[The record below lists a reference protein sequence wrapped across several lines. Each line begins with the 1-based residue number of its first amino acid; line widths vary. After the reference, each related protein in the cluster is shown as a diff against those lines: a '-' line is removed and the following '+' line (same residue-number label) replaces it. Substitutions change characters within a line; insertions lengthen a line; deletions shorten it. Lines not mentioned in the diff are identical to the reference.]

1 MLRPNDSPNEMLAAK
16 LQSTMTLIERLIAL
30 GAFAGLL
37 FGVVLVLRPFITG
50 ILFGTIL
57 VIATWPVREWLVRHG
72 LSVSITAT
80 VLLLIAIGTVG
91 VPAIILAPGLGERL
105 VDGVQRVQAYF
116 AGSPALPNWVAH
128 FPWAKESIGRLWSSL
143 ADPGSAFQAVIKP
156 YSAELRKALVEIA
169 RAFADGVFQFVVSLA
184 VATML
189 WLRGDALA
197 GTLREITERLGG
209 SAGGAALLMAAD
221 SVRGVAYGVVG
232 TAAIQAIA
240 MTVGLMIAGVPGSW
254 ATWILNA
261 HHRTMPIRA
270 IIGRNLGRR
279 GLVARRQRRHGM
291 EHLCCCLGPARL
303 DRRQFHPAVAG
314 EFRSRDAINF
324 DLSWRTWWVLC
335 IRVSRSVYRP
345 NIARRILQ
353 IAPSLA

>member
-1 MLRPNDSPNEMLAAK
+1 
-16 LQSTMTLIERLIAL
+16 MTLIERLIAL

-37 FGVVLVLRPFITG
+37 FGVALVLRPFITG
-50 ILFGTIL
+50 ILFGMIL

-105 VDGVQRVQAYF
+105 VDGVQRVEAYF

-156 YSAELRKALVEIA
+156 YSAELWKALVEIA
-169 RAFADGVFQFVVSLA
+169 RAFADGVFQFVLSLA

-221 SVRGVAYGVVG
+221 SVRGVAYEWSCRHGG
-232 TAAIQAIA
+232 HP
-240 MTVGLMIAGVPGSW
+240 GDRHDAGVDDCWRSGSW

-261 HHRTMPIRA
+261 HHRTLPVRA
-270 IIGRNLGRR
+270 IIDRNLGRS

-291 EHLCCCLGPARL
+291 EHLCCRLGPARL

-345 NIARRILQ
+345 NIARRIPQ